1 MLSAQLQRQPQ
12 QPLNP
17 RTPYA
22 FSVLVYIYV
31 EPLSRVSMTGAGRG
45 AVLQVVDALEDL
57 LLHARHVVLEG
68 GVSRASAVNG
78 DFDVIV
84 ELLDGFHVGVVP
96 AACYT
101 HARGGGAGRARTAS
115 GAP

>member
-1 MLSAQLQRQPQ
+1 
-12 QPLNP
+12 
-17 RTPYA
+17 
-22 FSVLVYIYV
+22 
-31 EPLSRVSMTGAGRG
+31 MTGAGRG

-68 GVSRASAVNG
+68 GVSGASAVNG
-78 DFDVIV
+78 DLDVIV

-101 HARGGGAGRARTAS
+101 HARGEDAGRARTAS